1 MTCPGERN
9 LQIGLS
15 YDFVSVEIT
24 SRHMCFTRHLGDPSL
39 PSFAKSCVPCLQV
52 MAESMLGPRL
62 ESETCHEICTGDA
75 GTGVPRNKCL
85 SNKVWM
91 ALPWLLRIV
100 REWINK

>member
-1 MTCPGERN
+1 MTFPGERS

-52 MAESMLGPRL
+52 MTESVPVPRL
-62 ESETCHEICTGDA
+62 GSETCHEMCTGDT
-75 GTGVPRNKCL
+75 GTGVPRNKYL
-85 SNKVWM
+85 SKSRW
-91 ALPWLLRIV
+91 PCPGCS
-100 REWINK
+100 E